1 MPVAKLVGMFSASL
15 LLLSPAA
22 SMAQK
27 EAKAKKPRVIILDFP
42 AASGAWGCPGWNNN
56 EARMSK
62 VLRTLFTTE
71 IIDRSKGKLRVVE
84 RERLADVRTEL
95 QFQQG
100 GEVEPGSAQKVGKLL
115 GARYMITGQ
124 ITRFGCTK
132 SQAATGWGVGS
143 LVGKA
148 TRSSFAGNVAGS
160 VQTASVR
167 FQGRLDAR
175 LIDVESGEIL
185 GVFKDE
191 NETGDTSVRVAGGGS
206 QVTYDDQLANDVF
219 EPIVQKMA
227 VKMVR
232 RTVAASEDD
241 ED

>member
-1 MPVAKLVGMFSASL
+1 MHVAKLLGFTASL
-15 LLLSPAA
+15 LLLSPGAA
-22 SMAQK
+22 MAQK
-27 EAKAKKPRVIILDFP
+27 EAKAKKPRVAILDFP
-42 AASGAWGCPGWNNN
+42 AASGAWSCSGWSNN

-84 RERLADVRTEL
+84 RERLADIRNEL
-95 QFQQG
+95 HFQQS
-100 GEVEPGSAQKVGKLL
+100 GEVEPSTAQKVGKLL

-132 SQAATGWGVGS
+132 SEASTGWGVGT

-148 TRSSFAGNVAGS
+148 TKSSFAGSVAGS

-185 GVFKDE
+185 GVFKDG
-191 NETGDTSVRVAGGGS
+191 NETGDTSVKVAGGGS
-206 QVTYDDQLANDVF
+206 VVTYDDQLANDVF

-227 VKMVR
+227 AKMVR

-241 ED
+241 DD

>member
-1 MPVAKLVGMFSASL
+1 MRVAKLLGTIAAGLS
-15 LLLSPAA
+15 LLSP
-22 SMAQK
+22 MVTFAQK
-27 EAKAKKPRVIILDFP
+27 EAKAKKPRVAILDFP
-42 AASGAWGCPGWNNN
+42 AASGAWGCAGWANN

-84 RERLADVRTEL
+84 RERLADIRGEL
-95 QFQQG
+95 KFQQS
-100 GEVEPGSAQKVGKLL
+100 GEVEPTTAQKVGKLL

-132 SQAATGWGVGS
+132 SEASTGWGVGS

-148 TRSSFAGNVAGS
+148 TKSSFAGSVAGS
-160 VQTASVR
+160 VQTANVR

-191 NETGDTSVRVAGGGS
+191 NETGDTSVKVAGGGS

-227 VKMVR
+227 AKMVK

-241 ED
+241 DD